1 MDFEKDQQLLKE
13 FIQHRSGLTGL
24 DELTS
29 VLLIDYA
36 SEYFKA
42 NPIPDQTI
50 RTQFEAM
57 TYNRLTGEFDHWYRI
72 PYTQLYWRKG
82 NFFSDIAE
90 CLKSLYPS
98 LEMFWILN
106 PRRWLEYFGLREP
119 KCVGDYYLHCRC

>member
-1 MDFEKDQQLLKE
+1 MDFDKDLDQLNQYFDE
-13 FIQHRSGLTGL
+13 YVNTHGLSEISL
-24 DELTS
+24 DE
-29 VLLIDYA
+29 VYRIA
-36 SEYFKA
+36 SEYFEA
-42 NPIPDQTI
+42 NPIPDQTF

-98 LEMFWILN
+98 LEKFSILN

-119 KCVGDYYLHCRC
+119 KCVGDYYLHCRY

>member
-1 MDFEKDQQLLKE
+1 MDFDKDQEQLNQY
-13 FIQHRSGLTGL
+13 FDDYVRSHDLTEVSL
-24 DELTS
+24 DE
-29 VLLIDYA
+29 VYRIA
-36 SEYFKA
+36 SEYFEA

-82 NFFSDIAE
+82 DFSSDIAE

-98 LEMFWILN
+98 LEKFSILN
-106 PRRWLEYFGLREP
+106 PRRWLEYFGLRDP
-119 KCVGDYYLHCRC
+119 KCEGDYYLHCRY